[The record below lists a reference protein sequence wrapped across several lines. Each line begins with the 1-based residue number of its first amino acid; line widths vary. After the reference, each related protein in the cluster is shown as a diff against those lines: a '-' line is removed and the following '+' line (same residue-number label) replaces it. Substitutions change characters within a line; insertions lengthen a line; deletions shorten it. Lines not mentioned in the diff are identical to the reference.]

1 MVKLKE
7 KIIYKRVDKTYL
19 LCYNI
24 YSKGVDYMK
33 NSNYKRNDMG
43 KWVLDYFTKKE
54 FKRIAKRK
62 FRRTGKVKEWEI

>member
-1 MVKLKE
+1 
-7 KIIYKRVDKTYL
+7 
-19 LCYNI
+19 
-24 YSKGVDYMK
+24 MK

-62 FRRTGKVKEWEI
+62 FRKTGKVKEWNI

>member
-1 MVKLKE
+1 
-7 KIIYKRVDKTYL
+7 
-19 LCYNI
+19 
-24 YSKGVDYMK
+24 MK

-62 FRRTGKVKEWEI
+62 FRRTGKVKEW